1 MEYSSKIKI
10 IKDKKTILFN
20 EEAVQSLN
28 LDASGA
34 KVMFVVTLKDETEN
48 NKDNRESSIYVVN
61 IKGSSL
67 ESNIEMLKEYIA
79 PEMLRSVTVN
89 DDGTAII
96 KIDDNA
102 LSVFEKLFKNEDELK
117 ILYQENLTGELKL
130 LKDSY
135 DISEVFHKVSKVNT
149 KRNIIGKGS
158 EVQSVEK
165 IVKINS

>member
-34 KVMFVVTLKDETEN
+34 KVMFVVTLKEETEN

-67 ESNIEMLKEYIA
+67 ESNIEMLKEYVA

-102 LSVFEKLFKNEDELK
+102 LSVFEKLFKNENELK
-117 ILYQENLTGELKL
+117 ILYQENLTGELNL

-135 DISEVFHKVSKVNT
+135 DINEVFHKVSKVNT
-149 KRNIIGKGS
+149 KRNIIGK
-158 EVQSVEK
+158 EDEIQSVEK
-165 IVKINS
+165 VVKINS

>member
-117 ILYQENLTGELKL
+117 VLYQENLTGELKL

-135 DISEVFHKVSKVNT
+135 DINEVFHKVSKVNT
-149 KRNIIGKGS
+149 KRNIIGKGG

>member
-34 KVMFVVTLKDETEN
+34 KVMFVVTLKEETEN

-67 ESNIEMLKEYIA
+67 ESNIEMLKEYVA
-79 PEMLRSVTVN
+79 PDMLRSVTVN
-89 DDGTAII
+89 DDGTAVI

-135 DISEVFHKVSKVNT
+135 DIFEVFHKVSKVNT
-149 KRNIIGKGS
+149 KRNIIGKGD

-165 IVKINS
+165 VVKINS

>member
-10 IKDKKTILFN
+10 IKNKKIILFN

-34 KVMFVVTLKDETEN
+34 KVMFVVTLKEETEN

-67 ESNIEMLKEYIA
+67 ESNIEMLKEYVA

-102 LSVFEKLFKNEDELK
+102 LSVFEKLFKNEEELK

-130 LKDSY
+130 LRDSY
-135 DISEVFHKVSKVNT
+135 DINEVFHKVSKVNT
-149 KRNIIGKGS
+149 KRNIIGK
-158 EVQSVEK
+158 EDEIQSVEK
-165 IVKINS
+165 VVKINS

>member
-10 IKDKKTILFN
+10 IKDKKIILFN

-34 KVMFVVTLKDETEN
+34 KVMFVVTLKEETEN

-67 ESNIEMLKEYIA
+67 ESNIEMLKEYVA

-102 LSVFEKLFKNEDELK
+102 LSVFEKLFKNENELK

-135 DISEVFHKVSKVNT
+135 DINEVFHKVSKVNT
-149 KRNIIGKGS
+149 KRNIIGKGD

-165 IVKINS
+165 VVKINS